1 VSVEPPEPKPK
12 RVLRC
17 ASFHS
22 VKGGVGKS
30 TLSYLVARLLAE
42 QAPPGERVA
51 LIDADLTGTSLA
63 DVLSLRAPRWRSVG
77 ANEPLPLNRKP
88 DEWEI
93 LGHGFDGEPAFA
105 GLLNRA
111 IREKSHAHDVPLL
124 NDFLLWDHERYDAQK
139 DVHPEALF
147 WKPLPEDPLA
157 ERLVVIPSSALPN
170 DLAQILPLIYDELH
184 AAYLES
190 RLEWLL
196 HWLLEKTPD
205 VTTVIFDTPPTI
217 PGLSRAV
224 LSMAMRLPDNVD
236 LAEDGGT
243 PNALTREAG
252 TTITWTA
259 FLIASTDLQDIRA
272 ADRWLDGR
280 TDHELG
286 RIQTIINRAERPDP
300 QETLKAALSGMTRD
314 RLGGAP
320 TSYGGHLLESPMVVR
335 ASSELN
341 VANQKPLSEA
351 VIQDLASLVARIK
364 SGKESGG

>member
-1 VSVEPPEPKPK
+1 MTI
-12 RVLRC
+12 LRC

-30 TLSYLVARLLAE
+30 TLSYMVARLLAE
-42 QAPPGERVA
+42 QAPEGERVA

-63 DVLSLRAPRWRSVG
+63 DVLSLRAPRWNSV
-77 ANEPLPLNRKP
+77 AADDRLPLGRVP
-88 DEWEI
+88 DAWTKLE
-93 LGHGFDGEPAFA
+93 HA
-105 GLLNRA
+105 GDAQGIDPSPMPNLTTRA
-111 IREKSHAHDVPLL
+111 TRENGHAHDVPLL
-124 NDFLLWDHERYDAQK
+124 NDFLLWEQDRYDQDK

-147 WKPLPEDPLA
+147 WKPLAEDPLA

-184 AAYLES
+184 AAFLES

-196 HWLLEKTPD
+196 HWLLVKTN
-205 VTTVIFDTPPTI
+205 VRTVIFDTPPTV

-224 LSMAMRLPDNVD
+224 LSMAMRLPDD
-236 LAEDGGT
+236 ESLAKDGGT
-243 PNALTREAG
+243 PQSLTRAAG

-280 TDHELG
+280 DPAELG
-286 RIQTIINRAERPDP
+286 RIQAIINRADRDDP
-300 QETLKAALSGMTRD
+300 EESLKEKLSGIPLGM
-314 RLGGAP
+314 LGGAP
-320 TSYGGHLLESPMVVR
+320 TSYGGHLLDKPMVVR

-341 VANQKPLSEA
+341 VGNPGPLPAPVSE
-351 VIQDLASLVARIK
+351 QLARLVERI
-364 SGKESGG
+364 GK